1 MPPLSSKEKYNIYCI
16 IYQGYFINHM
26 GDRRSQ
32 SASMGGKVAVKS
44 QEVKIMV
51 KDGWHTIGENT
62 DVYVED
68 GRVVRGARLDSNSS
82 PVTAYPY
89 KKCKDGS
96 WENYSGVK
104 YETFRSGLKKGTYI
118 LA

>member
-1 MPPLSSKEKYNIYCI
+1 MI
-16 IYQGYFINHM
+16 
-26 GDRRSQ
+26 
-32 SASMGGKVAVKS
+32 
-44 QEVKIMV
+44 

-68 GRVVRGARLDSNSS
+68 GRVVRGVCLDSNSS

-89 KKCKDGS
+89 KKCKDGG

-104 YETFRSGLKKGTYI
+104 YETFRNGLKKGTYI